1 VAATAGPPTVLRLA
15 GPRQLEYTHLARPTP
30 GPGEVLVQV
39 AAVSICGSDL
49 SGYLGSHPR
58 IRPPTILGHELSGRI
73 AELGP
78 GVEGTDVLA
87 VGDRVCVDPTFG
99 CGWCRHCQR
108 GRKNVCREYWVLGE
122 SEARPGAFAGSVAV
136 PAGNVH
142 RLPDGVSDELGA
154 IVQPLAVASHAVRH
168 RAGVVADEVVLVLGA
183 GAIGLGIMLAARGLG
198 ARTVVTD
205 VRADRLRRATALG
218 ADAVVDAAGDP
229 AEVERTVL
237 DATDGY
243 GADASFEAIGGT
255 DPRPLARLVT
265 LTARGGRIVVVGM
278 KLSQGALP
286 IADLKWGEKAIL
298 GSQAHPDSFPAV
310 LAQLADG
317 SLPAGPLVTHRFPWD
332 QAPAAFDLLERG
344 ADGIVKAVVTAPG

>member
-1 VAATAGPPTVLRLA
+1 VADAAGPPSVLRLA
-15 GPRQLEYTHLARPTP
+15 APRRLEYTRLARPVP

-78 GVEGTDVLA
+78 GAEGVGPA

-99 CGWCRHCQR
+99 CGRCRHCRR
-108 GRKNVCREYWVLGE
+108 GRKNICRDYWVLGE
-122 SEARPGAFAGSVAV
+122 SEARPGAFAGWVAV
-136 PAGNVH
+136 PTGHVH
-142 RLPDGVSDELGA
+142 RLPDAVSDELGA

-168 RAGVVADEVVLVLGA
+168 RAGVEPGEVVLILGA
-183 GAIGLGIMLAARGLG
+183 GAIGLGIMLTARGLG
-198 ARTVVTD
+198 ARAVVID

-218 ADAVVDAAGDP
+218 ADVVVDAAGDP
-229 AEVERTVL
+229 AEVERAVL

-243 GADASFEAIGGT
+243 GADASFEAIGGN
-255 DPRPLARLVT
+255 DPRPLARLVE

-278 KLSQGALP
+278 KLPHGELP
-286 IADLKWGEKAIL
+286 IADLKWGEKAIM

-310 LAQLADG
+310 LARLADG
-317 SLPAGPLVTHRFPWD
+317 SLPAGPLVTHRFAWD

-344 ADGIVKAVVTAPG
+344 ADGIVKAVVSAAG